1 MACQAPAGFFPQ
13 RGGILWP
20 ILRRMIVAFVD
31 DLMLLSRVREAAR
44 ALDVEVRGMR
54 RVPDLVE
61 ACRHSPTVV
70 LIDLDS
76 ARLPSSEAISVL
88 KTDPVLA
95 RIPIVGFFSHVHPDR
110 ARTARDLGCS
120 RVLPR
125 SAFVQELPSL
135 LRAPAEGVA

>member
-1 MACQAPAGFFPQ
+1 
-13 RGGILWP
+13 
-20 ILRRMIVAFVD
+20 MIVAFVD

-54 RVPDLVE
+54 RVPDLLE

-76 ARLPSSEAISVL
+76 ARLPSTEALTALRSAGHLESI
-88 KTDPVLA
+88 PV
-95 RIPIVGFFSHVHPDR
+95 VGFFSHVHPER
-110 ARTARDLGCS
+110 ARTAQELGCA

-135 LRAPAEGVA
+135 LKSAAAEGAA

>member
-1 MACQAPAGFFPQ
+1 
-13 RGGILWP
+13 
-20 ILRRMIVAFVD
+20 MIVAFVD

-54 RVPDLVE
+54 RVLDLVE

-76 ARLPSSEAISVL
+76 ARLPSTEAISAL
-88 KTDPVLA
+88 KADPVLA
-95 RIPIVGFFSHVHPDR
+95 QIPVVGFFSHVHPDR
-110 ARTARDLGCS
+110 ARNARELGCS

-125 SAFVQELPSL
+125 SAFVQALPSL
-135 LRAPAEGVA
+135 LRTPSAGVA

>member
-1 MACQAPAGFFPQ
+1 
-13 RGGILWP
+13 
-20 ILRRMIVAFVD
+20 MIVAFVD
-31 DLMLLSRVREAAR
+31 DLMLLSRVREAAK

-76 ARLPSSEAISVL
+76 ARLPSTEAISAL
-88 KTDPVLA
+88 RADPDLA

-135 LRAPAEGVA
+135 LRVPAEGVA